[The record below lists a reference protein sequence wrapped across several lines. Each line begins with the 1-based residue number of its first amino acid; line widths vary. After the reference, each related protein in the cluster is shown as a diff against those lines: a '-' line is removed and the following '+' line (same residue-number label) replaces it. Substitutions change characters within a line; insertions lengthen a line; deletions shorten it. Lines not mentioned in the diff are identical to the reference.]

1 MKIKTKLAL
10 LFTLITTTLL
20 LFFASIIYFSVKNN
34 REKEFYA
41 LLKQEAITKANL
53 FLELKVDA
61 HTLQN
66 IYQNNRQTIN
76 EVEVAIYNTNLKLL
90 YHDNV
95 EVNMIE
101 QSPTFLRQIKTHGE
115 LTRYKN
121 KWQIIGLNYKINDKT
136 YVITAA
142 AYDEYGYNVLD
153 SLLKT
158 CIFVLV
164 VSLFLIIP
172 AAFYFTK
179 KALDPVKEMTQKAQL
194 ISASNLDLRLT
205 TEKNEDEL
213 AELAST
219 FNEMLNRLE
228 NSFEAQKNFVSNI
241 SHELRTPLAAIITEL
256 ELTNIKNKSI
266 DEYKIAVHNSLNDAQ
281 KIVRLINNLF
291 DLAKASYDPSK
302 IHRKLIRVDEL
313 LLDAVHQ
320 VQQINNNY
328 KIDLSFK
335 KFPENEEDLHI
346 YANEYL
352 LKVCFVNLM
361 ENACKFSDNACCEVF
376 IDLDEAFFYF
386 EFKDKGIGIN
396 SDDLPYIFNSFY
408 RGNNQNFNSG
418 HGIGLSLTQKIIELH
433 QGKISVTS
441 KVNIGTSFLISIAKK
456 SNFYPF

>member
-1 MKIKTKLAL
+1 MKIRTKLAI
-10 LFTLITTTLL
+10 LFTLITTTIL
-20 LFFASIIYFSVKNN
+20 LFFASIVYFSVKND
-34 REKEFYA
+34 REKEFYV

-61 HTLQN
+61 QTLQN

-76 EVEVAIYNTNLKLL
+76 EVEVAIYNNDLNLL

-101 QSPTFLRQIKTHGE
+101 QSRKVLKKIKSEGE
-115 LTRYKN
+115 LTLYKN
-121 KWQIIGLNYKINDKT
+121 KWQIIGLNYQINGKS
-136 YVITAA
+136 YIVTAA

-158 CIFVLV
+158 SILV
-164 VSLFLIIP
+164 FIVSILLIIP
-172 AAFYFTK
+172 LAYYFTK

-194 ISASNLDLRLT
+194 ISASNLDLRIT

-228 NSFEAQKNFVSNI
+228 NSFDSQKSFVSNI

-256 ELTNIKNKSI
+256 ELTNLKNTSI
-266 DEYKIAVHNSLNDAQ
+266 PEYKIAVRNTLNDAQ
-281 KIVRLINNLF
+281 KIVRLINDLF

-320 VQQINNNY
+320 VQQINTNY
-328 KIDLSFK
+328 KVDLSFVQ
-335 KFPENEEDLHI
+335 FPENEEDLCI

-361 ENACKFSDNACCEVF
+361 ENACKFSKNQLCEVY
-376 IDLDEAFFYF
+376 INLDDENFYF
-386 EFKDKGIGIN
+386 EFKDNGIGIKKQ
-396 SDDLPYIFNSFY
+396 DLPYIYDAFY
-408 RGNNQNFNSG
+408 RGSNKTFSTG
-418 HGIGLSLTQKIIELH
+418 HGIGLSLTKKIIDLH
-433 QGKISVTS
+433 QGSI
-441 KVNIGTSFLISIAKK
+441 KVNSIINTGTTFLISIAKK
-456 SNFYPF
+456 SAFFVL